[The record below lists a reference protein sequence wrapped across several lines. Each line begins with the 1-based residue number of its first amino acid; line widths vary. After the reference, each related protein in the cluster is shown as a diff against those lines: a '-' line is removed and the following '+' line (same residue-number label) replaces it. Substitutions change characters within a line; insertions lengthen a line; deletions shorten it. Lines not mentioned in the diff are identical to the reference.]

1 MENGYQ
7 FGQFCMKRARVS
19 SDFELCVVQTF
30 AEAERHHWKSM
41 EREWEKEKEKI
52 LNSLL
57 GSTQEL
63 EFPTEAEVCC
73 RHGMEWGGESWIGYF
88 VY

>member
-1 MENGYQ
+1 
-7 FGQFCMKRARVS
+7 
-19 SDFELCVVQTF
+19 
-30 AEAERHHWKSM
+30 M

-63 EFPTEAEVCC
+63 EFPTEAEVCNLAATVAY
-73 RHGMEWGGESWIGYF
+73 WGSGKWYSGTLPN
-88 VY
+88 

>member
-1 MENGYQ
+1 MLLHGN
-7 FGQFCMKRARVS
+7 S
-19 SDFELCVVQTF
+19 SPHQTF
-30 AEAERHHWKSM
+30 AEAERHHFKSM

-63 EFPTEAEVCC
+63 EFPTEAEVHTYIIYTLHRC
-73 RHGMEWGGESWIGYF
+73 IAI
-88 VY
+88 

>member
-1 MENGYQ
+1 
-7 FGQFCMKRARVS
+7 
-19 SDFELCVVQTF
+19 
-30 AEAERHHWKSM
+30 M

-73 RHGMEWGGESWIGYF
+73 RQGRGWGRGLDRILSNCRQGTWWG
-88 VY
+88 

>member
-1 MENGYQ
+1 
-7 FGQFCMKRARVS
+7 
-19 SDFELCVVQTF
+19 
-30 AEAERHHWKSM
+30 M

-63 EFPTEAEVCC
+63 EFPTEAEVCYPLFELYGS
-73 RHGMEWGGESWIGYF
+73 HSEYIKMGDN
-88 VY
+88 

>member
-1 MENGYQ
+1 
-7 FGQFCMKRARVS
+7 
-19 SDFELCVVQTF
+19 
-30 AEAERHHWKSM
+30 M

-63 EFPTEAEVCC
+63 EFPTEAEVLTIL
-73 RHGMEWGGESWIGYF
+73 SL
-88 VY
+88 